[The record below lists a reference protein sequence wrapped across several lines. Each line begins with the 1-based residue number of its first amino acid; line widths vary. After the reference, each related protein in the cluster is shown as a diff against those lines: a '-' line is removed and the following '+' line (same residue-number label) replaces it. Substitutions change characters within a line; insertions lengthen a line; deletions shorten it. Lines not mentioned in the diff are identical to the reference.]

1 MVRFEVAE
9 APGAKGLMALPVS
22 ANSGIV
28 GIVSVYAAVPTLLVP
43 RVGLMAMALMVSVVA
58 TAIGPEYFVDPAVGV
73 DPSVV

>member
-22 ANSGIV
+22 ANS